1 MDECTRGG
9 ASDKAENA
17 KATSSSTQVWE
28 NGGSHA
34 FYGRRRGRFR
44 AWRRPRAHRAVQTRA
59 VRRGSPRPSD
69 PTACAVDGRVIGR
82 PRPSDRSVG
91 AVRSVA
97 RGRPLIRFSPLPP
110 LRSPLPLQT
119 LTPPN
124 STSLNFLEHS
134 FLGWFTLHVKSII
147 SKNCHVHYWS
157 EECRKDLNR
166 RHADIPYPIS
176 CVCGSI

>member
-82 PRPSDRSVG
+82 PRPSDRSAT
-91 AVRSVA
+91 AVRSDGP
-97 RGRPLIRFSPLPP
+97 GRRIGRSGPSDRSPAAVRSSASLRSLPSAPLFPSKLSPLPTP
-110 LRSPLPLQT
+110 LL
-119 LTPPN
+119 
-124 STSLNFLEHS
+124 
-134 FLGWFTLHVKSII
+134 SIF
-147 SKNCHVHYWS
+147 
-157 EECRKDLNR
+157 
-166 RHADIPYPIS
+166 
-176 CVCGSI
+176 

>member
-82 PRPSDRSVG
+82 PRPSDRSAAAVG
-91 AVRSVA
+91 SVG
-97 RGRPLIRFSPLPP
+97 RGRPIGRPRPSAHPLLSAPSPPLP
-110 LRSPLPLQT
+110 SS
-119 LTPPN
+119 PPN
-124 STSLNFLEHS
+124 SHPSQLLFSQFFRTFL
-134 FLGWFTLHVKSII
+134 FGM
-147 SKNCHVHYWS
+147 VHIAR
-157 EECRKDLNR
+157 EVHNK
-166 RHADIPYPIS
+166 
-176 CVCGSI
+176 